1 MNRRLHI
8 RLDEERYER
17 LAAEASRRGVP
28 IAVLVRAAIDAAL
41 PFHAAERTAATQ
53 TILAA
58 EPMPVPPPDALGA
71 ELDALRARRS
81 SSRRRPSAC

>member
-28 IAVLVRAAIDAAL
+28 VAVLVREAIDVAL
-41 PFHAAERTAATQ
+41 PPLNPGRTAAAHA
-53 TILAA
+53 IMAA
-58 EPMPVPPPDALGA
+58 EPMPVPPPDALSL
-71 ELDALRARRS
+71 ELEELRARRS
-81 SSRRRPSAC
+81 